1 MKAGVHNIPPGTI
14 KLHLLYNIYAE
25 NKRENMKSVQNRKIM
40 SKKANLL
47 LSFDTFYHT
56 AAKMPTSL

>member
-1 MKAGVHNIPPGTI
+1 MDLFVCLNAQ
-14 KLHLLYNIYAE
+14 LHFTMRDIYAE